1 MAWKAVGPVVKK
13 VVDRIVDTGETG
25 VAAPVVSRK
34 NAEAEAPAS
43 VTGQRQGEEK
53 PATAS
58 HERMNVALRLVS
70 SRCKSA
76 HDPRRAPPRRADFHL
91 MLVVDNVG
99 RSPAGSGNRAPAGR
113 VSPRGQAREF

>member
-13 VVDRIVDTGETG
+13 VVDRIVDVGETG

-34 NAEAEAPAS
+34 NAEAEAPAKF
-43 VTGQRQGEEK
+43 TEQRQGEEK
-53 PATAS
+53 PATAC

-91 MLVVDNVG
+91 VLVWSDG
-99 RSPAGSGNRAPAGR
+99 HAIAPRQQLRHERDDAGTSRI
-113 VSPRGQAREF
+113 RGSS